1 MNKDQVKISRKMTF
15 TEFSESCRS
24 KFAETQSGLRDHEGN
39 RLLEKVKSKKQ
50 LKSFGGNLSYIRML
64 GINGPTVCAYR
75 CVVTQC
81 LSRLDVATVASPTD

>member
-39 RLLEKVKSKKQ
+39 RLLEKAKSKKQ
-50 LKSFGGNLSYIRML
+50 LKKVRRQLKL
-64 GINGPTVCAYR
+64 HKDA
-75 CVVTQC
+75 
-81 LSRLDVATVASPTD
+81 LDQ